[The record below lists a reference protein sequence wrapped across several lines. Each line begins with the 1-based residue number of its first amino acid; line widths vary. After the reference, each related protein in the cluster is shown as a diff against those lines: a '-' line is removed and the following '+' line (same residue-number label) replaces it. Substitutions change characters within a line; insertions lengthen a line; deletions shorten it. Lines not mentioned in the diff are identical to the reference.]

1 MINEDSL
8 NLLASLLQQHSE
20 SNKLSTDHV
29 LGFIS
34 GLLACSEFYGESE
47 IASYIAGDNEAVFNT
62 LMNDSKERDA
72 MHSLLDGLTEAQIAQ
87 KHILNTLYAPAENT
101 QAPSVAL
108 QNWCTGYL
116 AAYMLNQEVWQQ
128 DFNFLLNVD
137 KQQDKPKEDGQLF
150 VDNFQASLNLLA
162 TFAMWDK
169 ALAEHTDPTTLS
181 AGFTTLF
188 TGLDESLVSIASMAL
203 MLEDEK
209 LALLEEEG

>member
-1 MINEDSL
+1 MINEDGL
-8 NLLASLLQQHSE
+8 NVLASLLQQHCE
-20 SNKLSTDHV
+20 SNKLTTDHV
-29 LGFIS
+29 LGFMS

-47 IASYIAGDNEAVFNT
+47 IASYIAGSDEAIFDK

-72 MHSLLDGLTEAQIAQ
+72 MNSVLDNVTEAQVAQ
-87 KHILNTLYAPAENT
+87 THILNTLYAPAQDA
-101 QAPSVAL
+101 QAPSLAL

-116 AAYMLNQEVWQQ
+116 AAYMLNQDVWQQ
-128 DFNFLLNVD
+128 DSNFLLNVD
-137 KQQDKPKEDGQLF
+137 KQQAKPKQDGQLF

-169 ALAEHTDPTTLS
+169 ALEEHAEPAALS

-188 TGLDESLVSIASMAL
+188 AGLDESLVSIASMAL

>member
-8 NLLASLLQQHSE
+8 NFLADFLQQHSE
-20 SNKLSTDHV
+20 SKKLSTDHV
-29 LGFIS
+29 LGFMS
-34 GLLACSEFYGESE
+34 ALLACSEFYGESE
-47 IASYIAGDNEAVFNT
+47 IASYIAGADEAVFNT

-72 MHSLLDGLTEAQIAQ
+72 LNNVLDSVTEAQVAQ
-87 KHILNTLYAPAENT
+87 KHILKTLYMPAENS
-101 QAPSVAL
+101 QAPTIAL

-137 KQQDKPKEDGQLF
+137 KQQAKPKEDGQLF
-150 VDNFQASLNLLA
+150 IDNFQASLNLLA
-162 TFAMWDK
+162 TFAMWEK
-169 ALAEHTDPTTLS
+169 ALAEHADPTTLS
-181 AGFTTLF
+181 GGFTTLF
-188 TGLDESLVSIASMAL
+188 AGLDESLVSIASMAL